1 MRFTVTSQ
9 SGLDLHVGC
18 PRYLLR
24 TLLSSQPQIWIFPIK
39 KSNKMTLVGNHY
51 IIPKFTCTMIQ
62 NVNQNDVNSF
72 LTRAMINNITA
83 VSEARN
89 AA

>member
-1 MRFTVTSQ
+1 
-9 SGLDLHVGC
+9 
-18 PRYLLR
+18 
-24 TLLSSQPQIWIFPIK
+24 
-39 KSNKMTLVGNHY
+39 MTLVGNHY